1 MGGDGVEVVGCLSKV
16 AVLAEASEK
25 TGKGIL
31 CQIFGVAVVA
41 YVGLT
46 IFQDAWV
53 IFSDKGFDGLVVSHT
68 HFLYK
73 EKIGINGYAHV
84 SLSFVMPG
92 FWINNGI
99 SAAGQSAVFEKR
111 FLYTITVWKGKKIAG
126 NKKFRELLF
135 DK

>member
-1 MGGDGVEVVGCLSKV
+1 MAAFLPKA
-16 AVLAEASEK
+16 AVLVKASEK

-31 CQIFGVAVVA
+31 CQSFCIAVIA

-53 IFSDKGFDGLVVSHT
+53 IFSDKGFDGFVVSHT

-84 SLSFVMPG
+84 SLPFVVPG

-126 NKKFRELLF
+126 NKKIKELLF